1 VLATYTFGDVMWTMF
16 VFFAWILFFWML
28 FGVFGDLFGRHD
40 ISGWAKAGWTVFV
53 IVLPFLGIFVY
64 LISQGKGMGERAQ
77 DRARAQQTQVDD
89 YVRSVATSG
98 PPTEEIAKGKELFDS
113 GAITQAEFDQLKA
126 KALAAAYPPA
136 SRSPPALGRCR
147 ARAGR

>member
-1 VLATYTFGDVMWTMF
+1 LLAAYTFGDVMWTMF

-53 IVLPFLGIFVY
+53 IILPFLGIFVY

-77 DRARAQQTQVDD
+77 QRSQAQQSQVDD
-89 YVRSVATSG
+89 YVRSVASSG
-98 PPTEEIAKGKELFDS
+98 SPTEEIAKGKELFDS
-113 GAITQAEFDQLKA
+113 GAITQAEYDQLKA
-126 KALAAAYPPA
+126 RALAT
-136 SRSPPALGRCR
+136 
-147 ARAGR
+147 